1 MEAIEFK
8 KLVSLSN
15 SVKVLLDKLVS
26 NVFVDFLRS
35 KMLDNLLLDKLKIR
49 LMRLQAI
56 LNYAM
61 ARQFANRAV
70 MKWYDKLSYDVF
82 EVETL
87 FDKINTESLLQCI
100 GKAEF
105 ETITPTS
112 SHVVINLSSPYTQL
126 VVNSKMKK
134 LIDRLKCLSA
144 DKFGF
149 SNHYWIGNPT
159 SSNLA
164 NESFMLVLSLSTSV
178 KVLLD
183 RLVSSEF
190 VDNFQTIT
198 KLDVSLLENLKLTL
212 LDLHQ
217 AEKKLT
223 VGLWLDMLRNVVFE
237 VGYLFDEINNEAEY
251 RTQTATS
258 QVMKIHSSPF
268 KRFNGVTNSKF
279 QKLIDVLFWM
289 MNLLF
294 MEETVTWRNLNIFC
308 CLVMVI
314 VK

>member
-1 MEAIEFK
+1 
-8 KLVSLSN
+8 
-15 SVKVLLDKLVS
+15 
-26 NVFVDFLRS
+26 
-35 KMLDNLLLDKLKIR
+35 
-49 LMRLQAI
+49 
-56 LNYAM
+56 
-61 ARQFANRAV
+61 
-70 MKWYDKLSYDVF
+70 
-82 EVETL
+82 
-87 FDKINTESLLQCI
+87 
-100 GKAEF
+100 
-105 ETITPTS
+105 
-112 SHVVINLSSPYTQL
+112 
-126 VVNSKMKK
+126 
-134 LIDRLKCLSA
+134 
-144 DKFGF
+144 
-149 SNHYWIGNPT
+149 
-159 SSNLA
+159 
-164 NESFMLVLSLSTSV
+164 MLVLSLSTSV

-198 KLDVSLLENLKLTL
+198 KLDASLLENLKLTL